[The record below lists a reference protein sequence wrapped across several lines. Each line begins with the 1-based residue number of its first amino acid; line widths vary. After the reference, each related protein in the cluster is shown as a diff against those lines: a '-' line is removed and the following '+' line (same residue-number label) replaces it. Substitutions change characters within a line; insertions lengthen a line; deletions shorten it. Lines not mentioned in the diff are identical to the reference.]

1 MNKSP
6 LGTVRTQGIGGKGL
20 GLQNQWQGVGQRPLP
35 PKDPECHAHTVTHSR
50 LSHPAAGV
58 ALGDQAVKGNNPSQK
73 GKEGEVGKGLRTWT
87 QEEPEVAGKRFWNLL
102 GSQAPLPPILSIP
115 EPYTATPFVAWE
127 LRVLISRRPAEQWGS
142 EQSPGSLR
150 QLHEKTSWEGQ
161 KHLDRCVG
169 GDKWAAGEAPTSVPG
184 LWELL
189 PFPQW
194 LQTPLISFLLSSGF
208 DFSALFLPM
217 MASYQ

>member
-20 GLQNQWQGVGQRPLP
+20 GLQDQWQGVGQRPLP

-150 QLHEKTSWEGQ
+150 QLHEKTS
-161 KHLDRCVG
+161 
-169 GDKWAAGEAPTSVPG
+169 
-184 LWELL
+184 
-189 PFPQW
+189 
-194 LQTPLISFLLSSGF
+194 
-208 DFSALFLPM
+208 
-217 MASYQ
+217 